1 MEEIFDAS
9 TETKEL
15 NAEKMI
21 GNSSNI
27 HGEGDGF
34 DRLQGESTKNTPRYY
49 ACKLVFGF
57 GVYVKL
63 QCYLFIQSH

>member
-1 MEEIFDAS
+1 MDEFFDAS

-21 GNSSNI
+21 ENSSNI
-27 HGEGDGF
+27 HGGNGF

-57 GVYVKL
+57 GVCVKL
-63 QCYLFIQSH
+63 QCYLFI